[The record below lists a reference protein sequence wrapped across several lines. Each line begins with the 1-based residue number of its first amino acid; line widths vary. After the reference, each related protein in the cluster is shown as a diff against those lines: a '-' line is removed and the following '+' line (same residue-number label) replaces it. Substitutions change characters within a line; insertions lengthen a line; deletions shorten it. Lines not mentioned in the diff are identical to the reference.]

1 MATVTVKLTS
11 GEIRSIGLFSPEGEN
26 MVTIA
31 RENDAIRHVIITH
44 DNDGYHLFRYLRR
57 HNAKQFSNK
66 ELLEVIRED
75 LKVNYKID
83 FTGIIWGQPEVQ
95 RLGNENWVCLSN
107 YPIIAED
114 GAFSTVFSQ
123 MLTEKG
129 LNINGL
135 EVIKEELMAYFND
148 SRP

>member
-11 GEIRSIGLFSPEGEN
+11 GEIRSIGLFSPDGEN

-44 DNDGYHLFRYLRR
+44 DNDGFHLFKYLRR
-57 HNAKQFSNK
+57 RNAKQFSNK
-66 ELLEVIRED
+66 ELLETIKLD
-75 LKVNYKID
+75 LKENYKID

-95 RLGNENWVCLSN
+95 RLGTENWLCLSN

-129 LNINGL
+129 LSVDGL
-135 EVIKEELMAYFND
+135 EAIRDELMNYFSTAN
-148 SRP
+148 